1 MLVKYVSKTMNFV
14 TSALFYNTEVT
25 ICYSSCNI
33 NYVQASFF
41 VVSLQN
47 LINII
52 PLNMKHLLTQ
62 WQMAV
67 KWSIALFASLC
78 CLLFWGCKQAT
89 HFQMQLEHMNEL
101 ESIIYVEGQAKIL
114 LLPIQESADE
124 SLLQIESGDGNKIMQ
139 TLDVHMAVDSIDY
152 FVPLDLDNYRQGSGE
167 TIMIRMKGLYN
178 NAVTWDAIELVD
190 TFDTTNR
197 ETFRPIY
204 HHTPLYGWMND
215 ANGLVYKDGEY
226 HLYFQY
232 NPYGSVW
239 GNMHWGHSVSK
250 DLMHWEHKAP
260 VIARDSL
267 GHIFSGSSVVDVE
280 NTAGYGAGAII
291 AFILL
296 QVKKMGKFSVWLT
309 VKIMGIL
316 ILNMKRTLF

>member
-1 MLVKYVSKTMNFV
+1 
-14 TSALFYNTEVT
+14 
-25 ICYSSCNI
+25 
-33 NYVQASFF
+33 
-41 VVSLQN
+41 
-47 LINII
+47 
-52 PLNMKHLLTQ
+52 
-62 WQMAV
+62 
-67 KWSIALFASLC
+67 
-78 CLLFWGCKQAT
+78 
-89 HFQMQLEHMNEL
+89 
-101 ESIIYVEGQAKIL
+101 
-114 LLPIQESADE
+114 
-124 SLLQIESGDGNKIMQ
+124 
-139 TLDVHMAVDSIDY
+139 
-152 FVPLDLDNYRQGSGE
+152 
-167 TIMIRMKGLYN
+167 MIRMKGLYN

-291 AFILL
+291 AFYTSASEKNGQIQMYGL
-296 QVKKMGKFSVWLT
+296 Q
-309 VKIMGIL
+309 
-316 ILNMKRTLF
+316 

>member
-1 MLVKYVSKTMNFV
+1 
-14 TSALFYNTEVT
+14 
-25 ICYSSCNI
+25 
-33 NYVQASFF
+33 
-41 VVSLQN
+41 
-47 LINII
+47 
-52 PLNMKHLLTQ
+52 MKHLLTQ

-291 AFILL
+291 ALAVIYHPTLSR
-296 QVKKMGKFSVWLT
+296 V
-309 VKIMGIL
+309 GITYVY
-316 ILNMKRTLF
+316 N